1 MILLFFLL
9 VFFML
14 GFFFIDLYE
23 TLDFMWVENRNLT
36 ICILLISFVLI
47 YYFVKDYVLFMI
59 YFFSD
64 TNLFN

>member
-1 MILLFFLL
+1 
-9 VFFML
+9 ML